1 MTHLFGLRNNNCQ
14 LINRNMN
21 FNNLKTENGM
31 YSYMDFEDSINN
43 IFNNG
48 LPYGIESGLNNLD
61 DMMRLDKGRLVT
73 VTGIPQS
80 GKKLKS
86 QMS

>member
-31 YSYMDFEDSINN
+31 YSYMDFEYAINN

-48 LPYGIESGLNNLD
+48 YP
-61 DMMRLDKGRLVT
+61 MA
-73 VTGIPQS
+73 
-80 GKKLKS
+80 
-86 QMS
+86 